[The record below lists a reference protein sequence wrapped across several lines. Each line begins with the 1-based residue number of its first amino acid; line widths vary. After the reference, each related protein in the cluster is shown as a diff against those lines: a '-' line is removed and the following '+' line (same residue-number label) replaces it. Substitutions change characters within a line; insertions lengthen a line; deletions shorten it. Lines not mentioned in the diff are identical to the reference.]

1 MRRLNPYKTWA
12 AVSVYLIAAILSAG
26 LFYGLINTYIF
37 GNIIELIEL
46 RPELLKYSS
55 NFEVEIVK
63 SYSYAKEKIYKDELS
78 IYNITQDY
86 ILLVDPEKLFNQ
98 SVNNYISS
106 FNQHRRLMDNKYLKN
121 DYISNMLFSKDLNM
135 IPYFSLGLE
144 YAQTTFI
151 TDLIDF
157 SMMELNS
164 ETGHYIDKY
173 GEVYDEI
180 LNKHLKLSSEVVDL
194 LNDRILHEM
203 YMSIMGI
210 VLYNLFLLL
219 LYFIGVFAGTNKIK
233 KVIDSGWNFFTDLH
247 IGDLE
252 EE

>member
-1 MRRLNPYKTWA
+1 MIKLNPYKTWT
-12 AVSVYLIAAILSAG
+12 AVSAYLIAAILSAG
-26 LFYGLINTYIF
+26 LFYGLIHIYIF

-46 RPELLKYSS
+46 RPKLITYSS
-55 NFEVEIVK
+55 DFEIEIVK
-63 SYSYAKEKIYKDELS
+63 SYSYAKEKIYTGELS

-86 ILLVDPEKLFNQ
+86 VLLADPEKLFNQ
-98 SVNNYISS
+98 SVGNYISS
-106 FNQHRRLMDNKYLKN
+106 FNQHRRLIEEKELKN
-121 DYISNMLFSKDLNM
+121 DYISNLLFSKNSTL
-135 IPYFSLGLE
+135 IPCLSLGLE

-164 ETGHYIDKY
+164 ETGHYIEKY

-180 LNKHLKLSSEVVDL
+180 LSKYLKLSSEVLDL
-194 LNDRILHEM
+194 LNDRILHGM
-203 YMSIMGI
+203 YMSTMGI
-210 VLYNLFLLL
+210 VLYNVFLSL

-233 KVIDSGWNFFTDLH
+233 KVIDSGWNFFNDLH